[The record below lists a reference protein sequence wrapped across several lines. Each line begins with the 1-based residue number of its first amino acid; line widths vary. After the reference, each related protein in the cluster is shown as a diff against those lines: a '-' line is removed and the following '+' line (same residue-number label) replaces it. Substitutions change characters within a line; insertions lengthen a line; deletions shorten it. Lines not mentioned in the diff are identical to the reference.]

1 MTLFDEAIYA
11 KNNPL
16 VEMVFRHEADR
27 YFETLKKRLKVVR
40 SMLKELPDFAFD
52 LKLEIHSS
60 VLPSMVTGNVLPRD
74 TIRFTKCGERL
85 RVDFS
90 NL

>member
-1 MTLFDEAIYA
+1 ME
-11 KNNPL
+11 
-16 VEMVFRHEADR
+16 
-27 YFETLKKRLKVVR
+27 KRLKVIR
-40 SMLKELPDFAFD
+40 TILKEMPDFAFD

-74 TIRFTKCGERL
+74 TIRFSKCGERL

>member
-16 VEMVFRHEADR
+16 IEMIFRHETER
-27 YFETLKKRLKVVR
+27 YFSTMEKRLKVIR
-40 SMLKELPDFAFD
+40 TILKEMPDFAFD

-74 TIRFTKCGERL
+74 TIRFSKCGERL